1 MGWLAGLTIQLVD
14 HIRAQTSVVGFWS
27 NPHAREVLRG
37 EIFTFLDDY
46 EIVPF
51 EDADAVAD
59 RLMELAKANQQKL
72 VTA

>member
-1 MGWLAGLTIQLVD
+1 
-14 HIRAQTSVVGFWS
+14 
-27 NPHAREVLRG
+27 VLRG

-51 EDADAVAD
+51 EDADGVAD
-59 RLMELAKANQQKL
+59 RVMELAKANQEKF